1 MANLRLSLLP
11 LMALQLLKKTKKTSF
26 SSEGHFRHFAGCTV
40 TPTTATVFTIK
51 NLCNYTIWPAT
62 ISGNGATSLGGGGFP
77 LPAGA
82 STSLSAPSGWSGRF
96 WARTG
101 CLFDSPTTTS
111 GNCTTGDCAGNL
123 HCTVGGVPPVTLA
136 EFTLA
141 SDPTRLDFY
150 DVSLVDGYNVGVSVT
165 PSGSDTCPDAGC
177 VGDVNDRCP
186 EELRVVDKETG
197 VTVACKSACEAF
209 GGERYCCTGS
219 HASPGTCGPSEY
231 SRLFKAACPR
241 AYSYAYD
248 DASSTCTCKAGAD
261 YVIEF
266 CPVA

>member
-1 MANLRLSLLP
+1 MANLRLSLLL
-11 LMALQLLKKTKKTSF
+11 LMALQLLSYIL
-26 SSEGHFRHFAGCTV
+26 SPAS
-40 TPTTATVFTIK
+40 ATVFTIK

-62 ISGNGATSLGGGGFP
+62 ISGNGAASLGGGGFP
-77 LPAGA
+77 LAAGA

-165 PSGSDTCPDAGC
+165 PSGGDTCPDAGC
-177 VGDVNDRCP
+177 VGDVNGRCP

-197 VTVACKSACEAF
+197 VTIACKSACEAF
-209 GGERYCCTGS
+209 GGGEVLLHGLARVARHVRAERVL
-219 HASPGTCGPSEY
+219 AS
-231 SRLFKAACPR
+231 
-241 AYSYAYD
+241 
-248 DASSTCTCKAGAD
+248 
-261 YVIEF
+261 V
-266 CPVA
+266 